1 MHPDPENFD
10 DKRTPSTFGE
20 RHGTTILTA
29 VLATL
34 FILVCVVQAAC

>member
-1 MHPDPENFD
+1 MHPDTENHEE
-10 DKRTPSTFGE
+10 KRTSFGD

-34 FILVCVVQAAC
+34 FLLVCIVQVAC

>member
-1 MHPDPENFD
+1 MHPDTENHD
-10 DKRTPSTFGE
+10 DNRTTSSFGD

-34 FILVCVVQAAC
+34 FILVCVVQVAC